1 MRITT
6 SIAFYHSISSLILH
20 VSPFIISF
28 YLLICILSSL
38 GLANWVTVAGQ
49 VFSYIAML
57 KTQGP
62 QEWIYE
68 EIRQIAEVDF
78 EFLDEE
84 DEADLVDRLSV
95 EMGPY
100 NKRDRAD
107 LLTAPVS
114 YE

>member
-1 MRITT
+1 MCSVIP
-6 SIAFYHSISSLILH
+6 I
-20 VSPFIISF
+20 
-28 YLLICILSSL
+28 

-57 KTQGP
+57 KSQGP

-100 NKRDRAD
+100 NKRDRKD

-114 YE
+114 CKGIN